1 MTHFL
6 VGTDFSTRSDR
17 AIRRAVIL
25 AKSLKADVTLLHVV
39 DNDQPRWRA
48 DAEVETANAL
58 LTKQV
63 RGLEEIDGVTCQP
76 KVVLG
81 DPFAAMIETAGVLN
95 VNAIILGPHRRQV
108 LRDVF
113 VGTTAERIIRGAPCP
128 VIMANALASGTYRHA
143 LLAFDMSDTAAA
155 AITAMESLGLH
166 RDAVI
171 TVLHIIDPPE
181 THLMVRA
188 SVPMAEIEA
197 HLKQASAKARSE
209 MAAAVKQCGLTGAA
223 IEVRVSGGS
232 VANSIAAAAKDLHA
246 DLIVVATSGPSALS
260 RLMLGSVTESVL
272 NRSELDVLAV
282 PTRRTSQPT

>member
-25 AKSLKADVTLLHVV
+25 AKLLKADLTLLHVV
-39 DNDQPRWRA
+39 DDDQPRWRV
-48 DAEVETANAL
+48 DAETETANAL

-63 RGLEEIDGVTCQP
+63 RGLQEIDGVTCQP

-81 DPFAAMIETAGVLN
+81 DPFAALIEAAGALDVD
-95 VNAIILGPHRRQV
+95 AIILGPHRRQI

-113 VGTTAERIIRGAPCP
+113 VGTTAERIIRNASCP
-128 VIMANALASGTYRHA
+128 IIMANALASGAYRHA
-143 LLAFDMSDTAAA
+143 VLAFDLSDTAATAIA
-155 AITAMESLGLH
+155 AIGALGLH
-166 RDAVI
+166 RGAAL

-188 SVPMAEIEA
+188 SIPMAEIEA
-197 HLKQASAKARSE
+197 HLKEASAKARSE
-209 MAAAVKQCGLTGAA
+209 MAAAVKQHGLAGAS
-223 IEVRVSGGS
+223 IEVRVSSGS
-232 VANSIAAAAKDLHA
+232 VASSIAVAAKDLRA

-272 NRSELDVLAV
+272 NRSEVDVLAV
-282 PTRRTSQPT
+282 PTRRSSQPT

>member
-17 AIRRAVIL
+17 AVRRAVIL
-25 AKSLKADVTLLHVV
+25 AKSLKAELTLLHVV
-39 DNDQPRWRA
+39 DDDQPRWRA
-48 DAEVETANAL
+48 DAEIETANAL

-63 RGLEEIDGVTCQP
+63 RGLEEVDSVTCHP
-76 KVVLG
+76 KVALG
-81 DPFAAMIETAGVLN
+81 DPFAAMIEAAGALDVD
-95 VNAIILGPHRRQV
+95 AMILGPHRRQV

-128 VIMANALASGTYRHA
+128 VIMANAMASGAYGHVMFA
-143 LLAFDMSDTAAA
+143 CDLSDMAATAIA
-155 AITAMESLGLH
+155 AIRTLDLH

-188 SVPMAEIEA
+188 SIPVAEIEA
-197 HLKQASAKARSE
+197 RLKEASAKARSDI
-209 MAAAVKQCGLTGAA
+209 AAAIKQHGLSGAA
-223 IEVRVSGGS
+223 IEVRVSSGS
-232 VANSIAAAAKDLHA
+232 IANSIAATAKDLRA
-246 DLIVVATSGPSALS
+246 DLIIVATSGPSGLS

-272 NRSELDVLAV
+272 NRSDIDVLAV
-282 PTRRTSQPT
+282 PRQRPMRTM